1 MSILFLNARTCE
13 SWLSHL
19 AKKNKNKTNK
29 KNYIVIFLNKT
40 WLYITCMLRLV
51 ICWDGLMK
59 LIIALW
65 VQFIILKLL
74 PLEM

>member
-19 AKKNKNKTNK
+19 AKNKQTNK
-29 KNYIVIFLNKT
+29 QKNYIVIFLNKT